1 MEIILDS
8 GGNGGNGG
16 NGGSRVRLITG
27 SAPPLPALAA
37 RELPA
42 ITHRPGSPV
51 AAIPPLPARAH
62 AWVYNDRRWSSP
74 ARICLAGET
83 AHCGYL
89 LCFMQLG

>member
-8 GGNGGNGG
+8 GGNGG

-42 ITHRPGSPV
+42 ITHRPGSTF

-62 AWVYNDRRWSSP
+62 ARGYNDRRWSSGGM
-74 ARICLAGET
+74 RVGW
-83 AHCGYL
+83 L
-89 LCFMQLG
+89 LGCALLDPVEITKCRNGQ

>member
-8 GGNGGNGG
+8 GGNGG

-27 SAPPLPALAA
+27 SAPPLPALVA

-42 ITHRPGSPV
+42 ITHSRPGSPV

-62 AWVYNDRRWSSP
+62 AWVYNDRRWSSLEAGSKCA
-74 ARICLAGET
+74 ARDQERQGL
-83 AHCGYL
+83 
-89 LCFMQLG
+89 

>member
-27 SAPPLPALAA
+27 SAPPLPALVA

-42 ITHRPGSPV
+42 INHRPGSPV

-62 AWVYNDRRWSSP
+62 AWVYNDRRWSSGGMRGGAP
-74 ARICLAGET
+74 CIAS
-83 AHCGYL
+83 H
-89 LCFMQLG
+89 F

>member
-27 SAPPLPALAA
+27 SAPPLPALVA

-62 AWVYNDRRWSSP
+62 A
-74 ARICLAGET
+74 
-83 AHCGYL
+83 
-89 LCFMQLG
+89 